1 MVETWHPD
9 LQLLAE
15 PEAEA
20 EAEAEAE
27 VEVETSWAADRALL
41 PLRQA
46 A

>member
-15 PEAEA
+15 HEPEAEPR
-20 EAEAEAE
+20 
-27 VEVETSWAADRALL
+27 VNTLRAADRALP

>member
-15 PEAEA
+15 PEA